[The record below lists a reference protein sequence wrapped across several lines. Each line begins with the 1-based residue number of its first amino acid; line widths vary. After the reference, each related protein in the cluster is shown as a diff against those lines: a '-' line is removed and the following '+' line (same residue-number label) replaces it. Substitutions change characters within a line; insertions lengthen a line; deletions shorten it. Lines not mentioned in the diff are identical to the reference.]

1 MAFQRRCTRRIKS
14 CPTGWG
20 SWIEYKRESELS
32 SRIHFFLLPDYGHY
46 VTSCL
51 ASVLTMDTM

>member
-1 MAFQRRCTRRIKS
+1 MRVSLSHRLE
-14 CPTGWG
+14 